1 MHMAMRK
8 YRLLKGTHADAT
20 HWVERNLMPTL
31 RKAPGFRAYYA
42 VVFDDGIFGSI
53 NVFDSEAAAEDAI
66 GMCASVSATAPPTC
80 CSTSRPR
87 SGRCCTRSMPDG
99 CRARRCPLRRKH

>member
-53 NVFDSEAAAEDAI
+53 NVFDSEAAAEDANRHVRERV
-66 GMCASVSATAPPTC
+66 GDSASDMLQHVDTKVWTMLHEEHA
-80 CSTSRPR
+80 
-87 SGRCCTRSMPDG
+87 
-99 CRARRCPLRRKH
+99 